1 MVGETGGAL
10 RLRVV
15 VDQRH
20 RAASSARWPIIRT
33 NQIRIP
39 ATQRL
44 VVYRVVAAQ
53 GFPDQW
59 RIVVTQRLEW
69 CSSTPRP
76 SSRRR
81 RPARGDDAAGPGG
94 GAVLQLRELV
104 GALPA
109 APGEAASEQGQWM
122 ATQREAGGGVIEGDG
137 FVFRSL
143 EQIGLFVRAL
153 DDRGVGEQGVA
164 VDALLAG
171 CGPELMAAG
180 AGERLQGIGL
190 RE

>member
-1 MVGETGGAL
+1 M
-10 RLRVV
+10 
-15 VDQRH
+15 
-20 RAASSARWPIIRT
+20 
-33 NQIRIP
+33 
-39 ATQRL
+39 
-44 VVYRVVAAQ
+44 
-53 GFPDQW
+53 
-59 RIVVTQRLEW
+59 
-69 CSSTPRP
+69 
-76 SSRRR
+76 
-81 RPARGDDAAGPGG
+81 
-94 GAVLQLRELV
+94 QLRELV

-171 CGPELMAAG
+171 CGPELMAAV
-180 AGERLQGIGL
+180 AASDCRASACASDCKSRASSVRLNEAAKAVKPVL
-190 RE
+190 VRAVAV